1 MDEVEKIKKDYNDI
15 KPKIKNKIIFE
26 GLSKTI
32 YNNNSKNFYKTLTNP
47 KKLALNLDN
56 NKVPIQTD
64 KELIKSN
71 ESKPLQIMY
80 KTFYFNSDK
89 KVKENHSNKNKIKIG
104 KLSGLSSP
112 FNKKKIFYRN
122 SNLNIFNKNLPKTA
136 KRTNINLY
144 KNIITNY
151 LKQKASDN
159 IPITFPLYLS
169 YNKDYDSLSQKE
181 RYLKNLSKLMEIKAH
196 LRSNKT
202 DKFKLINEF
211 MVKNGIKEKKYLNED
226 NFLKMEKYLQRP
238 INLSKN
244 LTMSELIKNVINNKI
259 NKITKNSLQ
268 KNEEM
273 KTSNNIKYFKPKIN
287 ISPKNHQYKNG
298 KSPINNFKK
307 NYSTPNL
314 DSIGHKND
322 VRISNIGKKVE
333 YLSSTKNINEIII
346 NIENDLNNLRIEKIN
361 QIEENNKFNDS
372 KTYLMKSAEDNNKFV
387 PNLCLLSKGFSER
400 YKNNINKYN
409 KKIRNIIQKNTHIK
423 NINKRMYYDTKENKN
438 LKQLELS
445 DIRKFRKITE
455 LAVLNRGK
463 QKLLKQNIGKIFYQV
478 KSRNSNLLLKLNN

>member
-56 NKVPIQTD
+56 NKVPIQRD

-104 KLSGLSSP
+104 KLCGLSSP

-259 NKITKNSLQ
+259 N
-268 KNEEM
+268 
-273 KTSNNIKYFKPKIN
+273 
-287 ISPKNHQYKNG
+287 
-298 KSPINNFKK
+298 FKK
-307 NYSTPNL
+307 
-314 DSIGHKND
+314 
-322 VRISNIGKKVE
+322 
-333 YLSSTKNINEIII
+333 YLE
-346 NIENDLNNLRIEKIN
+346 
-361 QIEENNKFNDS
+361 
-372 KTYLMKSAEDNNKFV
+372 
-387 PNLCLLSKGFSER
+387 
-400 YKNNINKYN
+400 
-409 KKIRNIIQKNTHIK
+409 H
-423 NINKRMYYDTKENKN
+423 
-438 LKQLELS
+438 
-445 DIRKFRKITE
+445 
-455 LAVLNRGK
+455 
-463 QKLLKQNIGKIFYQV
+463 
-478 KSRNSNLLLKLNN
+478 